1 MARTYLETT
10 TARYLLDQGR
20 LLPMDGWAAGF
31 AQVFTTHDQNWS
43 FGVVDIQGP
52 VKFAEPLVRRTLRE
66 RRELTEGDRLWLY
79 RVVAQG
85 DRFQAV
91 YGIISGERYDALSR
105 ASREQ
110 GDGLA
115 LFDAVS
121 VVLGLLKNCRAGKT
135 RAVMVLTLG
144 AAVVGIGDRRHC
156 HWLVRMVMDE
166 GRLEPVWDR
175 IRAEAAWRKLTIQGI
190 DLIRVLDEDVQAI
203 LPRDVRQWPVKG
215 YAHATTQAFSSL
227 ETLLPRL
234 PLNFGPI
241 TREERL
247 HRPLER
253 AEPLAW
259 AALAAMGL
267 VFFGFGYWWQERV
280 AELTTRTAALR
291 DQIVVTSSP
300 DPATH
305 VVWDELNRLRDA
317 VGPALERPLAG
328 EALARLT
335 AATSGLGRISEIV
348 VTEEPL
354 ALELRIKGGLP
365 DRGRDAGAVFQR
377 ILLGLSGQGFEV
389 QERLLELGSAETT
402 FTVMMTLDRHRHSD
416 TAAWSAPGGTP

>member
-10 TARYLLDQGR
+10 TARYLLDHGR
-20 LLPMDGWAAGF
+20 LLPVDGWAAGF

-52 VKFAEPLVRRTLRE
+52 VKFAEPLVRRSLRE

-79 RVVAQG
+79 RVVGQG

-105 ASREQ
+105 AAREQ

-121 VVLGLLKNCRAGKT
+121 VVLGLLKDCRAGKT
-135 RAVMVLTLG
+135 RSVMVLTPG
-144 AAVVGIGDRRHC
+144 AAVVGIGDRQHC
-156 HWLVRMVMDE
+156 HWLVRMVVGE
-166 GRLEPVWDR
+166 GRLEPVLDR

-190 DLIRVLDEDVQAI
+190 DLVRILDDGGQTA

-215 YAHATTQAFSSL
+215 YAHANTQVVSSL

-234 PLNFGPI
+234 PLEFGPI

-259 AALAAMGL
+259 AVLVAVGLA
-267 VFFGFGYWWQERV
+267 FFGCGYWWQERA
-280 AELTTRTAALR
+280 AELKTRTAALR
-291 DQIVVTSSP
+291 DQIEVSASP
-300 DPATH
+300 GFVAH
-305 VVWDELNRLRDA
+305 VAWDELNRLRDA

-328 EALARLT
+328 EALARLA
-335 AATSGLGRISEIV
+335 AATSGLGRISEIAV
-348 VTEEPL
+348 SEEPL
-354 ALELRIKGGLP
+354 ALQLRIKGGLP
-365 DRGRDAGAVFQR
+365 DRERDAGTVFQR
-377 ILLGLSGQGFEV
+377 ILLGLSGQGFKV
-389 QERLLELGSAETT
+389 QERLLELGPLETT
-402 FTVMMTLDRHRHSD
+402 FTVSMTLDRHVLAD
-416 TAAWSAPGGTP
+416 ATASTPQARTP